1 MLVFTR
7 KFSRSQY
14 PRQARPPANG
24 HGRCPQPMCLHPA
37 HNGIPIPT
45 QYKGTSV
52 LQGMV
57 IHHVRCAVNP
67 AHHRQFVQVGNQW
80 QEIKP
85 Q

>member
-1 MLVFTR
+1 
-7 KFSRSQY
+7 
-14 PRQARPPANG
+14 
-24 HGRCPQPMCLHPA
+24 MCLHPA
-37 HNGIPIPT
+37 HNGIPVPT

-67 AHHRQFVQVGNQW
+67 AHHRQFIQVGNKW